1 MLCYYCASKTSC
13 QQKHKSFF
21 FPQSDFLLLLFGL
34 KKFCL
39 QTFVMTESIQ
49 KPNYIK
55 EFCFSCSPTQQERKS
70 AVNPVKTDQ

>member
-1 MLCYYCASKTSC
+1 MLLLCIQNKFC

-21 FPQSDFLLLLFGL
+21 FLKVIFLLLLLSL

-39 QTFVMTESIQ
+39 QTFGIESIQ
-49 KPNYIK
+49 KSNYIK